1 MAEQTLILGEKTDAS
16 FWAGAVLIEPAFV
29 VGGGS
34 AYLRYLQG
42 QSDNVRIRLSSTATD
57 DPFLAGPDLVPEWEE
72 YAEALTFEADGVATV
87 VLKGPAHLDNSFEDP
102 SEPYHWIPD
111 NGDAWETFWQDANTN
126 LRVTLKT
133 SGPEALNAT
142 ATLDGGLVGTPLRPL
157 PFSVIRPR
165 LATATLNGG
174 LAGSISA
181 AATLGDFPPVVA
193 AATLDAGLLGSI
205 SGAASLGQAIAI
217 NATATLT
224 GGLTGSISGAAT
236 IADTTVP
243 RRIVGFIANPSDDYI
258 ELVFEEA
265 PEAGVTY
272 EYQINGGSWT
282 AFTPS

>member
-16 FWAGAVLIEPAFV
+16 FWAGALLIDPAFV

-57 DPFLAGPDLVPEWEE
+57 DPFLAGPDLVPEWED
-72 YAEALTFEADGVATV
+72 YAEALTFEADGAATV
-87 VLKGPAHLDNSFEDP
+87 VLKGPANLDNSFEDP

-111 NGDAWETFWQDANTN
+111 NGDAWQTFWQDANTN
-126 LRVTLKT
+126 IRLTLKT
-133 SGPEALNAT
+133 SGPAALDAT
-142 ATLDGGLVGTPLRPL
+142 ATLDGGLVGAIEAVAILSDP
-157 PFSVIRPR
+157 PR
-165 LATATLNGG
+165 QATATLDAG
-174 LAGSISA
+174 LAGSISG

-193 AATLDAGLLGSI
+193 TATLDAGLLGSI

-217 NATATLT
+217 TATATLT

-236 IADTTVP
+236 IADAAVP
-243 RRIVGFIANPSDDYI
+243 RRIVGLIVNPSDDYI
-258 ELVFEEA
+258 ELVFEESQA
-265 PEAGVTY
+265 AGVTY